1 MKSFIATLL
10 LLWAVQVNADGFS
23 VNEKRAFLS
32 KMPDMLREYNEDEA
46 IKACI
51 QRARQGYDDS
61 FVALVV
67 IAHAKQVMDEHT
79 EKMSE
84 AVTASKNRDEIY
96 ERSKAIYQSSNLRKN
111 MKLLLGMPKA
121 IKHCNSLVGGQQ

>member
-10 LLWAVQVNADGFS
+10 LLCAFQANADGFS
-23 VNEKRAFLS
+23 VTEKRAFFS
-32 KMPDMLREYNEDEA
+32 KMPDMLREYGEDEA

-51 QRARQGYDDS
+51 ERARQGYDDS

-67 IAHAKQVMDEHT
+67 IAHAKTAMDEHT
-79 EKMSE
+79 QQMSDVV
-84 AVTASKNRDEIY
+84 ANSSDRDEIY

-121 IKHCNSLVGGQQ
+121 IKHCNSLVGGQ